1 MKITLS
7 IVPCLLVSSALT
19 SIPALANFNGND
31 PLTTKSANWDI
42 FASQGTGKL
51 VFQNSRLEFL
61 VKSPTREDQMIFGW
75 QRNQGAIDQ
84 DWFIQVDAHL
94 DAVTLNNGA
103 FTNLNLAVVDSSDT
117 KNNGYSL
124 AIDRYRDGARY
135 VSNINIGSINHSED
149 EIHKTP
155 ATDVTLRL
163 HHDSGAKT
171 ITASWRSGKTWSYF
185 APVSIKDWNMS
196 GSDQFLAAIVGSG
209 GGSDD
214 NRTNG
219 PKITS
224 GDAHFANFKTGNAT
238 PDIAVE
244 QPVGSSMVDGTAK
257 RSFGTVTIGE
267 SAIRTFTIRNEGT
280 TVLKNLAITKNGIN
294 AAEFT
299 ISSPFRTTLKPGAST
314 TFKVTFSPK
323 AAGTRSAAIHIAS
336 NDPDEKPFDI
346 KLGGEGVE

>member
-1 MKITLS
+1 MKLTLP
-7 IVPCLLVSSALT
+7 IIPCLMVSSTLT
-19 SIPALANFNGND
+19 SLADFSGND
-31 PLTTKSANWDI
+31 PLTSNSPSWSV
-42 FASQGTGKL
+42 FASEGSGKL

-75 QRNQGAIDQ
+75 QRNRGAIDQ

-94 DAVTLNNGA
+94 DAVALNNGA

-124 AIDRYRDGARY
+124 AIDRYRDGTRY
-135 VSNINIGSINHSED
+135 VSNINIGYINQSED
-149 EIHKTP
+149 EVHKSP

-171 ITASWRSGKTWSYF
+171 LTASWKSGGSWRYF
-185 APVSIKDWNMS
+185 APVNIKDWNMS

-209 GGSDD
+209 GGSND
-214 NRTNG
+214 NHTNS

-224 GDAHFANFKTGNAT
+224 GDAYFRNFKTGNAT

-244 QPVGSSMVDGTAK
+244 QPAGSSMVDGSAK

-267 SAIRTFTIRNEGT
+267 SATRTFTIRNEGT
-280 TVLKNLAITKNGIN
+280 ATLKSLAITKNGVN
-294 AAEFT
+294 AGDFIVT
-299 ISSPFRTTLKPGAST
+299 GPGKTTLAPGATT
-314 TFKVTFSPK
+314 TFKLSFRPK
-323 AAGTRSAAIHIAS
+323 AAGTRRAAIHIAS

-346 KLGGEGVE
+346 KLGGEGVK

>member
-1 MKITLS
+1 MKFTLS
-7 IVPCLLVSSALT
+7 IIPCLMVSSALT
-19 SIPALANFNGND
+19 SLADFSGND

-42 FASQGTGKL
+42 FASQGAGKL

-75 QRNQGAIDQ
+75 QRNQGSIDQ

-94 DAVTLNNGA
+94 DEVTLNNGA

-117 KNNGYSL
+117 RNNGYSL
-124 AIDRYRDGARY
+124 AIDRYRDGTRY

-149 EIHKTP
+149 EIHKTS
-155 ATDVTLRL
+155 ATDVALRL

-171 ITASWRSGKTWSYF
+171 ITASWKSGKTWSYF
-185 APVSIKDWNMS
+185 APVSIKAWEMS

-209 GGSDD
+209 GGSDE
-214 NRTNG
+214 NRVPG
-219 PKITS
+219 PKIVS
-224 GDAHFANFKTGNAT
+224 GDAYFRNFRTGNAT

-244 QPVGSSMVDGTAK
+244 QPIGSSMVDGTAK
-257 RSFGTVTIGE
+257 RSFGTVIVGGN
-267 SAIRTFTIRNEGT
+267 AIRTFTIRNEGT
-280 TVLKNLAITKNGIN
+280 AVLKGISITGNGLN
-294 AAEFT
+294 AADFT
-299 ISSPFRTTLKPGAST
+299 ISPPAKATLKPGAST

-323 AAGTRSAAIHIAS
+323 APGTRSAAIHIAS